1 MAKENNQ
8 NNKASNVKPSEEAK
22 IAKEAEE
29 AKLAKEAEEAKLAKE
44 ADMYKIKPGVAN
56 VVVSGQM
63 HKASENVKWRV
74 SEEILG
80 LVKKGFLVKA

>member
-22 IAKEAEE
+22 IAKEV
-29 AKLAKEAEEAKLAKE
+29 EEAKLAKE